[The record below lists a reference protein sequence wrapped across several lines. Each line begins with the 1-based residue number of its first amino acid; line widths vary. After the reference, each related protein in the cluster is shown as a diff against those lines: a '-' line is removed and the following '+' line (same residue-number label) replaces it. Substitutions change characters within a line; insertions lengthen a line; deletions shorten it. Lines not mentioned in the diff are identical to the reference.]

1 MSTVKKVQI
10 FLNDTPAAAYSTG
23 FESTMCGATFSH
35 KGALL
40 HKWEKASLFQHLSNT
55 QAIQSTF
62 TQSNEIHENTR
73 TPENEKSSNL
83 DIWHCKHMHN
93 LSWFQDDIYLW
104 ERKRG
109 ARTFKTFKL
118 VTILIEPSSS
128 FGKIYSKLFHC
139 WYHCKNGKS
148 YLKQIA
154 LYLHVTDTVKSKM
167 NNNCILLV
175 I

>member
-1 MSTVKKVQI
+1 MISI
-10 FLNDTPAAAYSTG
+10 FEREREG
-23 FESTMCGATFSH
+23 QG
-35 KGALL
+35 LL
-40 HKWEKASLFQHLSNT
+40 
-55 QAIQSTF
+55 
-62 TQSNEIHENTR
+62 R
-73 TPENEKSSNL
+73 P
-83 DIWHCKHMHN
+83 
-93 LSWFQDDIYLW
+93 
-104 ERKRG
+104 
-109 ARTFKTFKL
+109 FKL

-167 NNNCILLV
+167 NNNCILPV